1 MSQFFKFCSFVSI
14 AMTLFDGNYHIL
26 LVKNEMSKPH
36 DFSKIAISSVT
47 IFSAISFIVGFIS
60 YLGMGSKMLIPIT
73 EIAEGDYQI
82 LGSKVFM
89 IDSNVLFY
97 LKLLCIACMF
107 ASVFLYSMNI
117 FISLQKINRIL
128 TQDRRNMNQFVQNA
142 NQALSFNSIKSDDF
156 MSKSQH
162 GNGSI
167 NTFVQFLILT
177 CVVVASN
184 RLSQNLDDD
193 KTRIDRSVQ
202 LTLQICGGLTGTVM
216 LILFPILIFN
226 KSYRQSQKYT
236 GLIVFNWLLFA
247 TSIVIGG
254 IGCYFGYVDLYSNMT
269 QAVATTATVTGKIA
283 TAH

>member
-1 MSQFFKFCSFVSI
+1 
-14 AMTLFDGNYHIL
+14 
-26 LVKNEMSKPH
+26 MSKPH

-73 EIAEGDYQI
+73 EIVEGDYQI

-193 KTRIDRSVQ
+193 KTRIDRSVHSRY
-202 LTLQICGGLTGTVM
+202 LSST
-216 LILFPILIFN
+216 
-226 KSYRQSQKYT
+226 S
-236 GLIVFNWLLFA
+236 LIVKAKNTRA
-247 TSIVIGG
+247 
-254 IGCYFGYVDLYSNMT
+254 
-269 QAVATTATVTGKIA
+269 
-283 TAH
+283 